1 MLKSILPVV
10 ALALCTPLFAGNKLV
25 SDPFRAVHQSWKTH
39 PVAGRD
45 FWLLLSP
52 QWLNLK
58 GLENETFI
66 RESGT
71 GFVPFHSSGR
81 NIMPMRV
88 LSLESVKC
96 FDASGK
102 ELATSEGTK
111 MPLRQ
116 TFRNLPAGEE
126 LSFVKEGSSLA
137 YIKKGHRLTVEML
150 VEAMLLPSGND
161 AAYVLAA
168 AVGHALQE
176 DLPNEAEAVAVFIQG
191 ANAYAKEIGLCGTV
205 LTVPDGYAEEEHYTT
220 TEDMAILARHALE
233 NETIR
238 KYASMHKDFV
248 TYASGHTN
256 TWENTNLL
264 LNPQSKYYSP
274 YATGLKTGSIQGEY
288 SLVFSFRL
296 DDGREYIV
304 GLFGANQKNARFRDA
319 NLIISFFEKNL

>member
-1 MLKSILPVV
+1 MKKKLIALLCILGMVFSISCSDRRANAVLHDQESIHAIAYHDV
-10 ALALCTPLFAGNKLV
+10 LCEFKIE
-25 SDPFRAVHQSWKTH
+25 
-39 PVAGRD
+39 
-45 FWLLLSP
+45 SP
-52 QWLNLK
+52 Q
-58 GLENETFI
+58 
-66 RESGT
+66 
-71 GFVPFHSSGR
+71 GFVYDVQKNQFVFTKGENKVIYPGSTSKLLTALFSLS
-81 NIMPMRV
+81 V
-88 LSLESVKC
+88 LP
-96 FDASGK
+96 K
-102 ELATSEGTK
+102 ETVIT
-111 MPLRQ
+111 
-116 TFRNLPAGEE
+116 AGEE